1 MRRPIYAI
9 DLKAGRKLLGH
20 ASTIKGAERVARK
33 YTKLAGKVYLSAF
46 NRYIAPVLDVND

>member
-1 MRRPIYAI
+1 VQRPIYAI

-46 NRYIAPVLDVND
+46 SRYIAPVIDVND